1 MTNKAKHGFVQLRT
15 ICRRNDS
22 VTIDPMTAVTPSGTV
37 DLMFLFNQAGHA
49 LNAKLNDALAD
60 LRVSPREWCVL
71 TKAMGGEHS
80 QGVLAQLAGVD
91 KTTMV
96 VTLDRLEAE
105 GLAERRPSSSDRRAR
120 IVGVTPAGEAT
131 AAEAGEIVDRVVAE
145 TLGTLAPDQAEAF
158 VRALGA
164 LVDGPLANPPHTQA
178 PVRRAR
184 RT

>member
-1 MTNKAKHGFVQLRT
+1 MTV
-15 ICRRNDS
+15 
-22 VTIDPMTAVTPSGTV
+22 VTPSGTV
-37 DLMFLFNQAGHA
+37 DLMFLLNQAGHA

-60 LRVSPREWCVL
+60 VGVSPREWCVL

-120 IVGVTPAGEAT
+120 IVGVTAAGERT
-131 AAEAGEIVDRVVAE
+131 AADAGEIVDRVVAE
-145 TLGTLAPDQAEAF
+145 TLGVLTPEQAEAF
-158 VRALGA
+158 VAALTT
-164 LVDGPLANPPHTQA
+164 LVDGPLSSPSHTQA

-184 RT
+184 RA